1 MFWLYV
7 ITALLFA
14 IREVKKSNADD
25 LLVASIVFCFA
36 FFLTPLYLII
46 DLTVD

>member
-14 IREVKKSNADD
+14 VREVKEANAGDWAS
-25 LLVASIVFCFA
+25 ASIIFCFA

-46 DLTVD
+46 DLALD